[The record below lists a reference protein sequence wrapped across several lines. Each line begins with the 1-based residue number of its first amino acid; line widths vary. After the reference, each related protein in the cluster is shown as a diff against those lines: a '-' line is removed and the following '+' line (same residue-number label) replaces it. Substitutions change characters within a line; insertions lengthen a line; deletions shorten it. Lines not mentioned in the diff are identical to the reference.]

1 MRSKSIGIE
10 TITVMLLLV
19 LFAFVVFIVID
30 AGSNAFEDITTDKQ
44 STMSARVSYS
54 YISMKVKQ
62 NDTAGAISVEQT
74 PFGDTL
80 RIDNGDY
87 STYIFYSEG
96 ALYECVTK
104 KNGSPSVGA
113 ANKISSLNG
122 FTVSMKDHALF
133 IECIFERGDGPPDKV
148 NGTVGIRS

>member
-30 AGSNAFEDITTDKQ
+30 AGSNAFKDITTDKQ

-62 NDTAGAISVEQT
+62 NDTSGAVSVGQT
-74 PFGDTL
+74 KYGDTL
-80 RIDNGDY
+80 RIDNSDY
-87 STYIFYSEG
+87 STFIFYSEG

-104 KNGSPSVGA
+104 MDGSPSVGA
-113 ANKISSLNG
+113 ANKISSLDG
-122 FTVSMKDHALF
+122 FQRFYEKPCAVY
-133 IECIFERGDGPPDKV
+133 RV
-148 NGTVGIRS
+148 YIRA

>member
-30 AGSNAFEDITTDKQ
+30 AGSNAFKDITTDKQ

-62 NDTAGAISVEQT
+62 NDTAGAVSVGQT
-74 PFGDTL
+74 KFGDTL

-87 STYIFYSEG
+87 STFIFYSEG

-104 KNGSPSVGA
+104 TDGSPSVGA
-113 ANKISSLNG
+113 ANKISSLDG
-122 FTVSMKDHALF
+122 FNVSMKNHSLF
-133 IECIFERGDGPPDKV
+133 IECIFERDDGPPDIV
-148 NGTVGIRS
+148 NGIVGIRS

>member
-1 MRSKSIGIE
+1 MRSKAIGIE

-30 AGSNAFEDITTDKQ
+30 AGSNAFEEITTDKQ

-62 NDTAGAISVEQT
+62 NDEAGAVSVYKTQY
-74 PFGDTL
+74 GDTL
-80 RIDNGDY
+80 RIENTDY
-87 STYIFYSEG
+87 TTHIFYTEG

-104 KNGSPSVGA
+104 KDTAPTLGA
-113 ANKISSLNG
+113 ANKISSLDG
-122 FTVSMKDHALF
+122 FNIAMRGSALY
-133 IECIFERGDGPPDKV
+133 IECVFEREGDNPDIV
-148 NGTVGIRS
+148 SGTVGLRS

>member
-19 LFAFVVFIVID
+19 LFAFVVFLVID
-30 AGSNAFEDITTDKQ
+30 AGSNAFEEITTDKQ
-44 STMSARVSYS
+44 STMSARVAYS

-62 NDTAGAISVEQT
+62 NDIDGAVSVQQT
-74 PFGDTL
+74 QFGNSL

-87 STYIFYSEG
+87 ATYIFYSEG

-104 KNGSPSVGA
+104 ADGVPSVSA
-113 ANKISSLNG
+113 ANKIANLDG
-122 FTVSMKDHALF
+122 FTISMQNHALF
-133 IECIFERGDGPPDKV
+133 IECVFEHDGRQPDVV
-148 NGTVGIRS
+148 NGTVGLRS